1 MRISPMRRHR
11 AALRAPRAHGGDV
24 RDALV
29 GLGNEVRTFAHR
41 RDNPLWMIPFECIAA
56 DAVFFTKERYA
67 LRALEAVG
75 LENLHSLLRDR
86 LLGRPASE
94 SGR

>member
-1 MRISPMRRHR
+1 
-11 AALRAPRAHGGDV
+11 
-24 RDALV
+24 
-29 GLGNEVRTFAHR
+29 
-41 RDNPLWMIPFECIAA
+41 WMIPFECIAA

>member
-1 MRISPMRRHR
+1 MLPFERPEHM
-11 AALRAPRAHGGDV
+11 GVDV

-29 GLGNEVRTFAHR
+29 GLGHEVRTFAYR

-56 DAVFFTKERYA
+56 YDVFFTKERYA

-75 LENLHSLLRDR
+75 LENLHYLLCDR

>member
-1 MRISPMRRHR
+1 MLPFERPEHM
-11 AALRAPRAHGGDV
+11 GVDV

-29 GLGNEVRTFAHR
+29 GLGNEVWTFAHR

-56 DAVFFTKERYA
+56 DDVFFTKERCA

-75 LENLHSLLRDR
+75 LENLHYLLCDR